1 MQMALH
7 SNPNSSLSLTLSPH
21 LSARHFPFLE
31 GKNTSILR
39 EVPGKPREKALSTW
53 FLVHHLPETSRQTY
67 IQQIFTK
74 RLLKPALQDTAVIK
88 TLAGFHDIFFFKNQM
103 KQREHP
109 SSLPPDPING
119 TVNSQ
124 LFPLAH
130 LSSVPALGLQRNPP
144 VPTLTIPSYLNNVA
158 KRDKPQPGLQTLGS
172 NRNTGTLPCFI
183 PLAPLDSSFII
194 HIKAESEGTQVGLSQ
209 STRQLQALS
218 SVSKWLL
225 GINMWP

>member
-1 MQMALH
+1 
-7 SNPNSSLSLTLSPH
+7 
-21 LSARHFPFLE
+21 
-31 GKNTSILR
+31 
-39 EVPGKPREKALSTW
+39 
-53 FLVHHLPETSRQTY
+53 
-67 IQQIFTK
+67 
-74 RLLKPALQDTAVIK
+74 
-88 TLAGFHDIFFFKNQM
+88 M

-183 PLAPLDSSFII
+183 PLAPLDSGFII
-194 HIKAESEGTQVGLSQ
+194 HIKAEPEGTQVGLSQ

-218 SVSKWLL
+218 SVSK
-225 GINMWP
+225 